1 MGLNSK
7 ERFENHMDIASPEMV
22 GDAEKIEYIEED
34 VEDDMFEKRLLATP
48 IKGKIKLED

>member
-22 GDAEKIEYIEED
+22 GD
-34 VEDDMFEKRLLATP
+34 R
-48 IKGKIKLED
+48 IKLLNTVKCF